1 VRCGRVHESC
11 RAGQRKRGDG
21 RKDACC
27 AKEKPRQN
35 RWFFGQDF
43 TFASRTAFSAD
54 WPNEYT
60 LRVRVQIIDK
70 SFGNLAIL
78 FGFKDPRRVSVRM
91 TKAAEAFLNEYE
103 GVMNATAEE

>member
-1 VRCGRVHESC
+1 ML
-11 RAGQRKRGDG
+11 RKR
-21 RKDACC
+21 KAA
-27 AKEKPRQN
+27 AKPLVFR
-35 RWFFGQDF
+35 QDF

-70 SFGNLAIL
+70 YFGNLAIL